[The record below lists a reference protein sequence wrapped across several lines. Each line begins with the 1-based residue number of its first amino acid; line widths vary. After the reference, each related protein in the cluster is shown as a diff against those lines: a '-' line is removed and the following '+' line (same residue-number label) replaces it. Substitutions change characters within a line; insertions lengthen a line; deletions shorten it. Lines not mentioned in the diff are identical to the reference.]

1 MISGRLNA
9 PTPIGL
15 IVNAGVVNSWVL
27 ISGRV
32 NLSTEIPPRDHGW
45 MTTLGRVKGV
55 TLIAPIEKPTPL
67 I

>member
-32 NLSTEIPPRDHGW
+32 NLSTEIPEGPRLDDDVGE
-45 MTTLGRVKGV
+45 GEGV

>member
-32 NLSTEIPPRDHGW
+32 NPSTEIPEDHGW